1 MRKPI
6 LAGNWKM
13 NKVRDEV
20 IQFTLAV
27 TNRLPKNVECIV
39 CAPAIYL
46 RDLVKRSPDHL
57 HIGAQNMHEKD
68 SGAYTGEVSPMMLKD
83 TGVEYVILGHSER
96 REYYNETDE
105 KINEKIKKALDT
117 GLKPIVCV
125 GEKLETREAG
135 KTNALLEK
143 QITKAFEGVI
153 IDDTSNVVIAYEPI
167 WAIGTG
173 KSADANIAEETC
185 GFIRNV
191 LANIY
196 SPKIAEEIRILYGG
210 SVKETNIAEYMA
222 QPDVD
227 GALVGGASLKPE
239 SFIELCEKTAL

>member
-27 TNRLPKNVECIV
+27 TNRLPDNVECVV

-68 SGAYTGEVSPMMLKD
+68 FGAYTGEISPMMLKD

-96 REYYNETDE
+96 REYFNETDE
-105 KINEKIKKALDT
+105 KINEKIKKALET

-135 KTNALLEK
+135 KTNELLEL
-143 QITKAFEGVI
+143 QVTKAFTGVD
-153 IDDTSNVVIAYEPI
+153 IDDPKNVVIAYEPI

-173 KSADANIAEETC
+173 KSADAKTAEEAC
-185 GFIRNV
+185 GFIRSV
-191 LANIY
+191 LAKVL
-196 SPKIAEEIRILYGG
+196 SKELADEIRILYGG
-210 SVKETNIAEYMA
+210 SVKESNITEYMA

-239 SFIELCEKTAL
+239 SFIELCNKAA

>member
-27 TNRLPKNVECIV
+27 TNRLPDNVECVV

-68 SGAYTGEVSPMMLKD
+68 SGAYTGEISPMMLKD

-96 REYYNETDE
+96 REYFNETDE
-105 KINEKIKKALDT
+105 KINEKIKKALET

-135 KTNALLEK
+135 KTNELLEL
-143 QITKAFEGVI
+143 QVTKAFTGVD
-153 IDDTSNVVIAYEPI
+153 IDDPKNVVIAYEPI

-173 KSADANIAEETC
+173 KSADAKTAEEAC
-185 GFIRNV
+185 GFIRSV
-191 LANIY
+191 LAKVL
-196 SPKIAEEIRILYGG
+196 SKELADEIRILYGG
-210 SVKETNIAEYMA
+210 SVKESNITEYMA

-239 SFIELCEKTAL
+239 SFIELCNKTA

>member
-27 TNRLPKNVECIV
+27 TNRLPDNVECVV

-96 REYYNETDE
+96 REYFNETDE
-105 KINEKIKKALDT
+105 KINEKIKKALET

-135 KTNALLEK
+135 KTNELLEL
-143 QITKAFEGVI
+143 QVTKAFTGVD
-153 IDDTSNVVIAYEPI
+153 IDDPKNVVIAYEPI

-173 KSADANIAEETC
+173 KSADAKTAEEAC
-185 GFIRNV
+185 GFIRSV
-191 LANIY
+191 LAKVL
-196 SPKIAEEIRILYGG
+196 SKELADEIRILYGG
-210 SVKETNIAEYMA
+210 SVKESNITEYMA

-239 SFIELCEKTAL
+239 SFIELCNKAA

>member
-27 TNRLPKNVECIV
+27 TNRLPDNVECVV

-68 SGAYTGEVSPMMLKD
+68 FGAYTGEVSPMMLKD

-96 REYYNETDE
+96 REYFNETDE
-105 KINEKIKKALDT
+105 KINEKIKKALET

-135 KTNALLEK
+135 KTNELLEL
-143 QITKAFEGVI
+143 QVTKAFTGVD
-153 IDDTSNVVIAYEPI
+153 IDDPKNVVIAYEPI

-173 KSADANIAEETC
+173 KSADAKTAEEAC
-185 GFIRNV
+185 GFIRSV
-191 LANIY
+191 LAKVL
-196 SPKIAEEIRILYGG
+196 SKELADEIRILYGG
-210 SVKETNIAEYMA
+210 SVKESNITEYMA

-239 SFIELCEKTAL
+239 SFIELCNKAA

>member
-27 TNRLPKNVECIV
+27 TNRLPLNVECIV

-46 RDLVKRSPDHL
+46 RDLVKRSPDNL

-68 SGAYTGEVSPMMLKD
+68 SGAYTGEISPMMLKD

-96 REYYNETDE
+96 REYFNETDE
-105 KINEKIKKALDT
+105 KINEKIKKALET

-135 KTNALLEK
+135 KTNELLEL
-143 QITKAFEGVI
+143 QVTKAFTGVD
-153 IDDTSNVVIAYEPI
+153 IDDPKNVVIAYEPI

-173 KSADANIAEETC
+173 KSADAKTAEEAC
-185 GFIRNV
+185 GFIRSV
-191 LANIY
+191 LAKVL
-196 SPKIAEEIRILYGG
+196 SKELADEIRILYGG
-210 SVKETNIAEYMA
+210 SVKESNITEYMA

-239 SFIELCEKTAL
+239 SFIELCNKTA

>member
-27 TNRLPKNVECIV
+27 TNRLPDNVECVV

-68 SGAYTGEVSPMMLKD
+68 SGAYTGEISPMMLKD

-96 REYYNETDE
+96 REYFNETDE
-105 KINEKIKKALDT
+105 KINEKIKKALET

-135 KTNALLEK
+135 KTNELLEL
-143 QITKAFEGVI
+143 QVTKAFTGVD
-153 IDDTSNVVIAYEPI
+153 IDDPKNVVIAYEPI

-173 KSADANIAEETC
+173 KSADAKTAEEAC

-191 LANIY
+191 LGKVL
-196 SPKIAEEIRILYGG
+196 SPKVASEIRILYGG
-210 SVKETNIAEYMA
+210 SVKESNISEYMA
-222 QPDVD
+222 ERDVD

-239 SFIELCEKTAL
+239 SFIELCNKTA

>member
-13 NKVRDEV
+13 NKTRDDI

-27 TNRLPKNVECIV
+27 TNRLPMGVECIV

-46 RDLVKRSPDHL
+46 RDLVKRSPDNL
-57 HIGAQNMHEKD
+57 HIGAQNMNEND
-68 SGAYTGEVSPMMLKD
+68 FGAYTGEISPIMLKD

-96 REYYNETDE
+96 RAYYNETDE
-105 KINEKIKKALDT
+105 KVNEKIKKALEV

-125 GEKLETREAG
+125 GEKLEEREAG
-135 KTNALLEK
+135 LTNSLLET
-143 QITKAFEGVI
+143 QITKAFKDVT
-153 IDDTSNVVIAYEPI
+153 IDNTSDVVIAYEPI

-173 KSADANIAEETC
+173 KSADNQTAEDAC
-185 GFIRNV
+185 GFIRQV
-191 LANIY
+191 LAKIY
-196 SPKIAEEIRILYGG
+196 SKEVAEEIRILYGG
-210 SVKETNIAEYMA
+210 SVKETNIADYMK
-222 QPDVD
+222 QPNVD

-239 SFIELCEKTAL
+239 GFIELCNKSI

>member
-13 NKVRDEV
+13 NKTRDEV

-27 TNRLPKNVECIV
+27 TNRLPDDVDCIV

-46 RDLVKRSPDHL
+46 RDLVKRSPSHL

-68 SGAYTGEVSPMMLKD
+68 FGAYTGEVSPIMLKD

-96 REYYNETDE
+96 REYFNETDE
-105 KINEKIKKALDT
+105 KINEKIKKALEV
-117 GLKPIVCV
+117 GLKPIVCG

-135 KTNALLEK
+135 KTNELLES
-143 QITKAFEGVI
+143 QITKAFTGVT
-153 IDDTSNVVIAYEPI
+153 IDDTANVVIAYEPI

-173 KSADANIAEETC
+173 KSADAKTAEEAC

-191 LANIY
+191 LGKVL
-196 SPKIAEEIRILYGG
+196 SPKVASEIRILYGG
-210 SVKETNIAEYMA
+210 SVKESNISEYMA
-222 QPDVD
+222 ERDVD

-239 SFIELCEKTAL
+239 SFIELCEKTA